1 MPRQGRPLGDRQ
13 FRRGHGE
20 RRANMRG
27 PQRLPVQAEPK
38 ASRDRPVRPLL
49 AWHISKA
56 PILGMAPRTRPRCAA
71 TGIMAT
77 DTTEAG
83 QTEQA
88 EEAATAT
95 FADMGLHAT
104 VLQAVRDAGYEWP
117 TPIQAQA
124 IPLVMKGRDVMGLAQ
139 TGTGKTAAFTLPIVD
154 RLIDG
159 PRRTRALVL
168 TPTRELCVQVEE
180 SVRKYARNAEL
191 EVLSVYGGVPLDPQE
206 KKLRAGVDIVVATPG
221 RLIDHLERQNVVF
234 DDLEVLV
241 LDEADRMLD
250 MGFAPQINRVVAEIP
265 SYRQTLLFSAT
276 MPPEVEALARKYL
289 RKPVVVQ
296 VGRRSSAASTV
307 THAVYPVP
315 RDRKSALLAQLLKAE
330 ALDSVL
336 VFTRTKHGAD
346 RVVRHLERENIESTA
361 MHADKTQPQRTRALE
376 DFKSGKVRVLVATDI
391 AQRGLDISGITHVV
405 NYDVP
410 QQAEDYVHRIG
421 RTGRAAKEGDAFTFM
436 APDEIAMV
444 RQIER
449 VIGQPIPRISVPG
462 YDFGTVA
469 AD

>member
-1 MPRQGRPLGDRQ
+1 MVT
-13 FRRGHGE
+13 H
-20 RRANMRG
+20 
-27 PQRLPVQAEPK
+27 
-38 ASRDRPVRPLL
+38 
-49 AWHISKA
+49 
-56 PILGMAPRTRPRCAA
+56 
-71 TGIMAT
+71 
-77 DTTEAG
+77 TTEV
-83 QTEQA
+83 
-88 EEAATAT
+88 EEIAASETTT
-95 FADMGLHAT
+95 FEELGLAKE
-104 VLQAVRDAGYEWP
+104 VLSAVRDAGYLHP

-124 IPLVMKGRDVMGLAQ
+124 IPLVVKGRDVMGLAQ
-139 TGTGKTAAFTLPIVD
+139 TGTGKTAAFTLPIVNQ
-154 RLIDG
+154 LLGG

-180 SVRKYARNAEL
+180 SVHKYARHSQLNVA
-191 EVLSVYGGVPLDPQE
+191 SVYGGVPLDPQQR
-206 KKLRAGVDIVVATPG
+206 KLREGVDIVVATPG

-250 MGFAPQINRVVAEIP
+250 MGFAPQINRIVADIP

-289 RKPVVVQ
+289 RKPIVVQ
-296 VGRRSSAASTV
+296 VGRRSGAANTV

-315 RDRKSALLAQLLKAE
+315 RDRKSSLLAQLLREAE
-330 ALDSVL
+330 LDSVL

-346 RVVRHLERENIESTA
+346 RVVRHLERENIASTA

-376 DFKSGKVRVLVATDI
+376 DFKNGKVRVLVATDI
-391 AQRGLDISGITHVV
+391 AQRGLDISGITHVI

-444 RQIER
+444 QVDRACDR
-449 VIGQPIPRISVPG
+449 
-462 YDFGTVA
+462 A
-469 AD
+469 ADSANLSAGVRFRHRRRGLAERTNRKGSQEKREDAKECPSGSDSFASFLFSLRPLR